1 MSLPC
6 GSVSELGWEGGMLR
20 PQGSSAVESLA
31 DGTCGFVS
39 VVTWGLAVAK
49 QKVLEA
55 AGCVGQGAQT

>member
-1 MSLPC
+1 
-6 GSVSELGWEGGMLR
+6 MLR